1 MASNSCMLDSGHLTG
16 AGIDL
21 TFVANACVTV
31 HTFSGLV
38 QSLIVRFGDRLEES
52 MHTNM
57 VCFCCSVL
65 AVCC

>member
-1 MASNSCMLDSGHLTG
+1 MASNSCMLASGHLMG
-16 AGIDL
+16 ADS
-21 TFVANACVTV
+21 VANACVTV
-31 HTFSGLV
+31 RTFSGLV
-38 QSLIVRFGDRLEES
+38 HSLIFRFGDNLEES